1 MSKYSK
7 LKKELLNSNHCP
19 KVVEDNATISINI
32 NDSSEI
38 ISPYAENN
46 KPVISGEFASFLE
59 NSVKDIPANKSLK
72 IEIISN
78 NCDLQATST
87 AITNYYYNE
96 FADSQRKL
104 KHNFIASVLL
114 FIVGIIALSATII
127 LTALDTPLIISGT
140 IDILAWVLLWEA
152 FDLFFLRRVE
162 LRHSERRQMNFIT
175 AKISLIKP
183 KSNTSKP
190 SKKPLN

>member
-1 MSKYSK
+1 MYKYSK
-7 LKKELLNSNHCP
+7 LKKELLSNHACP

-32 NDSSEI
+32 NDSSDI

-46 KPVISGEFASFLE
+46 KPVISGEFANFLE
-59 NSVKDIPANKSLK
+59 NSVKDIPVNKSLK
-72 IEIISN
+72 IEISSN

-96 FADSQRKL
+96 FTDSQRKL
-104 KHNFIASVLL
+104 KHNFIASILL
-114 FIVGIIALSATII
+114 FIVGLIALSTTII
-127 LTALDTPLIISGT
+127 LTTLDTPLIISGAV
-140 IDILAWVLLWEA
+140 DILAWVFLWEA

-162 LRHSERRQMNFIT
+162 LRHSERRQMNFLT